1 MYGQSRTLP
10 QPLSIHITLST
21 PQSRITTRSFLL
33 YLLYYIF
40 YVRKGR
46 RFGEFARGT
55 FGGEIKAPPPQA
67 LLILIRYLIYCI
79 LFHLVQFKAMF
90 ILINTFVI
98 MAWSIIIVLII
109 ATLSALLL
117 FSPIFSP
124 NALAQSLHIFINM

>member
-10 QPLSIHITLST
+10 QLPSFHITLST
-21 PQSRITTRSFLL
+21 PQSRVLTRSSLL

-67 LLILIRYLIYCI
+67 LLIFIRYLIYCI
-79 LFHLVQFKAMF
+79 LFHFDQFIAMF

>member
-10 QPLSIHITLST
+10 QLPSFHITLST

-79 LFHLVQFKAMF
+79 LFHSYL
-90 ILINTFVI
+90 ILYLKPITG
-98 MAWSIIIVLII
+98 LISLKDKLFNPI
-109 ATLSALLL
+109 KYLIGFCSTHRHISLL
-117 FSPIFSP
+117 
-124 NALAQSLHIFINM
+124 